1 MIPSG
6 LGGPEL
12 IIILI
17 LAMMIFGVGKLG
29 SVGASLG
36 KGVREFKSG
45 IAGRTNEDQNSLN
58 S

>member
-1 MIPSG
+1 MLPAG

-17 LAMMIFGVGKLG
+17 VAMMIFGVGRLG

-36 KGVREFKSG
+36 KGMREFK
-45 IAGRTNEDQNSLN
+45 AGLTGQPDDPKRLDS
-58 S
+58 

>member
-36 KGVREFKSG
+36 KGVREFKNG
-45 IAGRTNEDQNSLN
+45 IAGRSNEDQKSLN